1 MSYAALIEVDMPS
14 GEFWDEI
21 RTNQRVQPVREE
33 RDSCIA
39 KLNTGEYFTVVKD
52 DSNQTAVVVNLPY
65 DGEDEELYLRRL
77 TENAL
82 KVFEMIVSTTDAD
95 AEAGIPEFAELIA
108 ERKRPSLATL

>member
-14 GEFWDEI
+14 VEFWDEVK
-21 RTNQRVQPVREE
+21 TNQRVQPVRED
-33 RDSCIA
+33 RDSCTA
-39 KLNTGEYFTVVKD
+39 KLDTGEYFTVAKD
-52 DSNQTAVVVNLPY
+52 DSDQTAVVVNLPY

-82 KVFEMIVSTTDAD
+82 KVFEMIASTTDAD
-95 AEAGIPEFAELIA
+95 AEAGIPEFDELIA